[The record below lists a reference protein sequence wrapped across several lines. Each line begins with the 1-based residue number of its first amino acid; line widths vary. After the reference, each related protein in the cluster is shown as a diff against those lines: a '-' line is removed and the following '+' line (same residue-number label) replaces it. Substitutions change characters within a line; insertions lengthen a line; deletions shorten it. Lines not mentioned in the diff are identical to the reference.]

1 VAEDVYRLVDI
12 RCEAHVEN
20 VSDNRID
27 PNRCMVF
34 GKEVTRN
41 AALCAEHF
49 AVLEATGRVTLVRG
63 YVLVREAPRG

>member
-1 VAEDVYRLVDI
+1 VAEEYRLVDI

-20 VSDNRID
+20 GPGKID